1 MKLRLTFHQLGG
13 EEIMTESFIFSSTI
27 PLILLKATTT
37 THLIL
42 NTRAQTHLPIN
53 QGIVSGLENAL
64 NCKPVSNCW

>member
-37 THLIL
+37 HLIL

-53 QGIVSGLENAL
+53 KGIVSGLESAL